1 MPSRDIVTIRFNGDH
16 YEIYSHIDDETMI
29 MGKNGNDNVLDAIN
43 MAEMVLEQFDQMR
56 CAEIQRKIQCESV

>member
-1 MPSRDIVTIRFNGDH
+1 MPSRDIVTFRFNNGR

-29 MGKNGNDNVLDAIN
+29 MGRNGNDNVLDAIN

-56 CAEIQRKIQCESV
+56 QRESLP